1 MRYELYLRAIEPGAG
16 SAKALMAALEQEP
29 TTRRQQLQF
38 SVDESD
44 VRGALYPADP
54 AFWEA
59 PQDGVSFGLD
69 LEIPGE
75 ASEQVS
81 AALCEVAF
89 RWAEQW
95 ALSVYDPQLGRT
107 VTKRDREVICARI
120 KRQADYLAERL
131 GKSVNAEHPAF
142 AETEKEV
149 RERLVRLF
157 SVNGSR
163 SPDSFHRELGAI
175 CWEFCGMSRN
185 RAGLEE
191 AICKLRELEEQ
202 YWKDVRVLGSGSEL
216 NQSLE
221 LAGRVAD
228 YFELAELMCRDALH
242 RDESCGGHFREE
254 YQTPEGE
261 ALPGNPQ

>member
-120 KRQADYLAERL
+120 KRQADYLAEVVGIGDRRDARL
-131 GKSVNAEHPAF
+131 IDVALPPRRMRWRTKF
-142 AETEKEV
+142 Y
-149 RERLVRLF
+149 
-157 SVNGSR
+157 
-163 SPDSFHRELGAI
+163 LGL
-175 CWEFCGMSRN
+175 
-185 RAGLEE
+185 AGLLVVL
-191 AICKLRELEEQ
+191 AILTQFC
-202 YWKDVRVLGSGSEL
+202 
-216 NQSLE
+216 
-221 LAGRVAD
+221 
-228 YFELAELMCRDALH
+228 
-242 RDESCGGHFREE
+242 
-254 YQTPEGE
+254 
-261 ALPGNPQ
+261 